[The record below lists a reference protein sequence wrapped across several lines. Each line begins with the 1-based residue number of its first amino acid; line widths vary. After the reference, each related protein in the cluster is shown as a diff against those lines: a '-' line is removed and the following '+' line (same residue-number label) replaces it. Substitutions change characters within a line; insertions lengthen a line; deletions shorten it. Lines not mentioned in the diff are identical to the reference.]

1 MSKYCFVTFL
11 LVPHVLCARPPRI
24 SSASH
29 EVREAAAVTGRD
41 LTSLSLVADTGDL
54 VRVRCDP
61 AFASASA
68 VSWDRGE
75 DRPRLTVEATRL
87 TIENVKYTDT
97 GLFTCRCDIKFD
109 SLASKELFQ

>member
-1 MSKYCFVTFL
+1 MSKRGPQYCFVTLL

-54 VRVRCDP
+54 VTVRCDP
-61 AFASASA
+61 AFASASL
-68 VSWDRGE
+68 VSWDLGE
-75 DRPRLTVEATRL
+75 DRDQPRLTVEDARL
-87 TIENVKYTDT
+87 TIVSVKYTDT
-97 GLFTCRCDIKFD
+97 GLFTCRC
-109 SLASKELFQ
+109 E